1 LIRESGI
8 LESIGIPSLA
18 EQKKD
23 KEVLEIFLEN
33 EVLTATIKESEE
45 KVDKKGLYRED
56 GKDGE

>member
-18 EQKKD
+18 EQKQD

-33 EVLTATIKESEE
+33 EVLTTTIKESEE